1 MIDVLIMKAI
11 TRLDH
16 EVEGCKYVV
25 TIWLSADGYTAE
37 WFCRSCNKLG
47 KLTYCLR
54 TVESA
59 ELEAERVIEKTHRY
73 A

>member
-1 MIDVLIMKAI
+1 MKAI

-25 TIWLSADGYTAE
+25 TIWLSGDGYTAE
-37 WFCRSCNKLG
+37 WFCRSRNKLE

-59 ELEAERVIEKTHRY
+59 ELEAGRVIEKTHGF